1 MRGYKCGIPH
11 VIAAKVIRHQ
21 LGLCTV
27 APGCQN
33 VYEISSA
40 YTRVTLWQL
49 WLLYPS
55 VKLDS
60 CALFILNFLSQEPE
74 TRDKEVVAS
83 KLFYFSEKFCCR
95 SGLSVADVTISSV
108 VGMTGLIHA
117 SAVHSPVARFESAW
131 FVPVAWSRFMLA
143 SVSGPN
149 GLQIWLIRNFSFQN
163 EILLNLH
170 AILVFLLHNLYAI
183 LLKWTF

>member
-1 MRGYKCGIPH
+1 MRNTSRHGSQSYPASIRALHRCTWMPERIWNFFCLHEGHLVTIMT
-11 VIAAKVIRHQ
+11 VISFR
-21 LGLCTV
+21 
-27 APGCQN
+27 
-33 VYEISSA
+33 
-40 YTRVTLWQL
+40 
-49 WLLYPS
+49 
-55 VKLDS
+55 KLDS

-95 SGLSVADVTISSV
+95 SGLSVADVTISTV

-131 FVPVAWSRFMLA
+131 FVPVVWSRFMLA

-163 EILLNLH
+163 EIVLNLH